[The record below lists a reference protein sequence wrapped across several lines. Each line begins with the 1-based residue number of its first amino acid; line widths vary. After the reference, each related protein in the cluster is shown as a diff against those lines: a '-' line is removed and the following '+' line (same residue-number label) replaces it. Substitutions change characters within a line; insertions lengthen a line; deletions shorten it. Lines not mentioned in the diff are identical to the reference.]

1 MRGEVSLSALSVY
14 CPPEGRLDPGFPI
27 YRLSPPA
34 CRGPAL
40 RCCQASLT
48 ATPAHGKMEQWTVCS
63 VAGYAALIAATE
75 AREGRAVDDTRRT
88 VFCREQAD
96 TML

>member
-1 MRGEVSLSALSVY
+1 M
-14 CPPEGRLDPGFPI
+14 
-27 YRLSPPA
+27 
-34 CRGPAL
+34 
-40 RCCQASLT
+40 
-48 ATPAHGKMEQWTVCS
+48 CS

-75 AREGRAVDDTRRT
+75 AREGMAADDTRRT